1 MCSIR
6 QVVLRLCAF
15 DKWFCG
21 FAASRAE
28 SLWLSV
34 KPTTRLAA
42 VPPEAKPLLIL
53 ANGKPKAFREGGK
66 AAPFEQIDTH
76 NLPQYPDLDFSPRVQ
91 SSTPSST
98 LLRITFEI
106 LPTVH

>member
-53 ANGKPKAFREGGK
+53 SSERKAEG
-66 AAPFEQIDTH
+66 F
-76 NLPQYPDLDFSPRVQ
+76 PRRRQ
-91 SSTPSST
+91 S
-98 LLRITFEI
+98 RAI
-106 LPTVH
+106 

>member
-1 MCSIR
+1 MHSNVFHSTSSSAAVCIP

-53 ANGKPKAFREGGK
+53 SSERKAEG
-66 AAPFEQIDTH
+66 F
-76 NLPQYPDLDFSPRVQ
+76 PRRRQ
-91 SSTPSST
+91 S
-98 LLRITFEI
+98 RAI
-106 LPTVH
+106 